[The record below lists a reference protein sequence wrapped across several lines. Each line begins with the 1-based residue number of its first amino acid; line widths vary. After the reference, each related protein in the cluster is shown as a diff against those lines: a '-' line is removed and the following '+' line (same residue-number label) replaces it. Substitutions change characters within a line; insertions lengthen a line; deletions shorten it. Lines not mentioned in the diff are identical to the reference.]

1 MMKLRHSLSA
11 RQFARQSSLVVNG
24 EAFMTWR
31 LMLSIPS
38 TPQSSVAV
46 GETEVVDDEV
56 VDVAGVT
63 GSVVVTEALIPHSRL

>member
-1 MMKLRHSLSA
+1 MMKLPHSLSA

-38 TPQSSVAV
+38 TPQSSAADEEGEGVDEDVVEVAN
-46 GETEVVDDEV
+46 
-56 VDVAGVT
+56 VA
-63 GSVVVTEALIPHSRL
+63 GSVVVTKALIPHSRL